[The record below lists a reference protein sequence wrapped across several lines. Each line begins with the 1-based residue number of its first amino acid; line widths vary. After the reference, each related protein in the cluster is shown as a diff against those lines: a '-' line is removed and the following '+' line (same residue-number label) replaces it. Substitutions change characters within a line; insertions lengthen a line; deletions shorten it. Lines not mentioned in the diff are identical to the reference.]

1 MYGTNINPTNITNTI
16 KLRDGIDMPIF
27 GIGTW
32 LSKKGG
38 DCKNAVENALKV
50 GYRLIDT
57 AQLYDNEEDVGEA
70 IENSG
75 VKRDDL
81 FIVTKLHSLHHKDN
95 DEPIIELCGSL
106 NKLKTRYVDLYLI
119 HTPKGGNLIEVW
131 KGMLD
136 SKRMGLTRAVGVSN
150 FGIEQLQGLK
160 DAGLEMPEV
169 NQIELHVWLQQKEVV
184 EWCRKENIAVMG
196 YCPLAKTNMFGKT
209 DVKNIAEEIGK
220 TESQVA
226 IRWSI
231 QSEIITIPKSINM
244 NRIKE
249 NSDVFNFELSEENM
263 KRLNECDIGY
273 KASLSA
279 NNMYI
284 PWDKVKSNSF

>member
-119 HTPKGGNLIEVW
+119 HTPKGGNLIEGW

>member
-1 MYGTNINPTNITNTI
+1 MYTNINPTKITDTI

-38 DCKNAVENALKV
+38 DCKNAVENALNL

-81 FIVTKLHSLHHKDN
+81 FIVTKLHSQHHKDK

-106 NKLKTRYVDLYLI
+106 NKLKTKYVDLYLV
-119 HTPKGGNLIEVW
+119 HTPKGGNIIEVW
-131 KGMLD
+131 KGVLD

-169 NQIELHVWLQQKEVV
+169 NQIELHIWLQQKEVV

-209 DVKNIAEEIGK
+209 DVKNIAEEIGQ

-226 IRWSI
+226 IRWSM
-231 QSEIITIPKSINM
+231 QSGIITIPKSINKD
-244 NRIKE
+244 RIKE

-263 KRLNECDIGY
+263 KRLDECDIDY

-279 NNMYI
+279 SNMYI

>member
-1 MYGTNINPTNITNTI
+1 M
-16 KLRDGIDMPIF
+16 
-27 GIGTW
+27 
-32 LSKKGG
+32 
-38 DCKNAVENALKV
+38 
-50 GYRLIDT
+50 
-57 AQLYDNEEDVGEA
+57 
-70 IENSG
+70 
-75 VKRDDL
+75 
-81 FIVTKLHSLHHKDN
+81 
-95 DEPIIELCGSL
+95 
-106 NKLKTRYVDLYLI
+106 YLI
-119 HTPKGGNLIEVW
+119 HTPKGGNIIEVW

-136 SKRMGLTRAVGVSN
+136 SKRMGLTRSVGVSN

-169 NQIELHVWLQQKEVV
+169 NQIELNVWLQQKEVV

-226 IRWSI
+226 IRWSM
-231 QSEIITIPKSINM
+231 QSGIITIPKSINID
-244 NRIKE
+244 RIRE
-249 NSDVFNFELSEENM
+249 NSDVFNFKLSEDNM
-263 KRLNECDIGY
+263 KRLNECDIDY

-284 PWDKVKSNSF
+284 SWDKIKSNSF

>member
-169 NQIELHVWLQQKEVV
+169 NQIELHVWLQQKEEV